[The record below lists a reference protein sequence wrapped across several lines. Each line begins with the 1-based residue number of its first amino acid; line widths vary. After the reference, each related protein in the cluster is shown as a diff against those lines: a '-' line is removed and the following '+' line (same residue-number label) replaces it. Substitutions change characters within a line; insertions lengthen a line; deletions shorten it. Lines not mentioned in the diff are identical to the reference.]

1 MVGMEGQY
9 RWGLEFNRDR
19 SSIWEDGK
27 VLEMDGVDG
36 WVHNSVNGFN
46 AAELHTLKM
55 FKMVHFVLCVPYHNK
70 K

>member
-36 WVHNSVNGFN
+36 WVHNSVNGF
-46 AAELHTLKM
+46 T
-55 FKMVHFVLCVPYHNK
+55 
-70 K
+70 